1 MLDSAIARFAKPY
14 DKKVAPY
21 LWERAELLNV
31 AGKYREAV
39 LDYKE
44 YEHVVGFN
52 NLNDNFY
59 YRREQAAVEGKMYQ
73 QAIDDIN
80 RAIALKPNDY
90 LYNVER
96 ASLMVR
102 LGMFEEAIRSANK
115 AIQLNNEGTDAY
127 RIIGI
132 AYGESKQ
139 KKLCIENL
147 EKAVELGDEHA
158 QELLDQYK

>member
-1 MLDSAIARFAKPY
+1 
-14 DKKVAPY
+14 
-21 LWERAELLNV
+21 
-31 AGKYREAV
+31 
-39 LDYKE
+39 
-44 YEHVVGFN
+44 
-52 NLNDNFY
+52 
-59 YRREQAAVEGKMYQ
+59 MYQ

-80 RAIALKPNDY
+80 RAIALKPNGY

-132 AYGESKQ
+132 AYGEGKQ